1 MSVRGKKQILTGNVI
16 RNSGDKTVIVEVSR
30 RVKHP
35 VYKKYVVKKKKYM
48 VHDEKGQYGVG
59 DKVNIIASRPISKTK
74 RWRVTGLIEK
84 SKAG

>member
-16 RNSGDKTVIVEVSR
+16 RNSGDKTVVVEVSR
-30 RVKHP
+30 KVKHP
-35 VYKKYVVKKKKYM
+35 VYKKYVVKKKKFM
-48 VHDEKGQYGVG
+48 AHDERGQYGVG

-74 RWRVTGLIEK
+74 RWRVTELIEK

>member
-1 MSVRGKKQILTGNVI
+1 MSVRSKKQILTGNVI
-16 RNSGDKTVIVEVSR
+16 RNSGDKTVVVEVSR